1 MTEEEHSLFRA
12 MLKRHT
18 NRRRTFE
25 DRQVPGRL
33 LSALQAAAWEEGAW
47 LHVAQ
52 EAGAKHAIAD
62 LIAEDDRIQLA
73 DNRFRRE
80 LVVWMH
86 PNRSRSRDGNT
97 GYARCLDQPS
107 R

>member
-1 MTEEEHSLFRA
+1 MTEEEQSLFRA
-12 MLKRHT
+12 MSKRHS
-18 NRRRTFE
+18 NRRIFE
-25 DRQVPGRL
+25 DRQVPRRL
-33 LSALQAAAWEEGAW
+33 LLVLQAAAREEGAW

-80 LVVWMH
+80 LVAWMH
-86 PNRSRSRDGNT
+86 PNRSRDGIP
-97 GYARCLDQPS
+97 GCARRLDQPS